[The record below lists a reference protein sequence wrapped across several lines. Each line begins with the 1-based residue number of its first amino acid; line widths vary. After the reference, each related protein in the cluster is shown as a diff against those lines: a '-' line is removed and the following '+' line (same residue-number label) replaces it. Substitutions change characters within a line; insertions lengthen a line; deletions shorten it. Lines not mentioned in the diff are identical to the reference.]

1 MQKSNVRSNHQK
13 SCDFWQSCFAADD
26 FAPSQKLQRQ
36 RIFCSSQSIEVNR
49 SYIVG
54 KKVGVPK
61 VLNIIPPPQKK
72 HTYTKTHTYPNTHT
86 HTHTQSCMRG
96 GRSKWLGGGSEHN
109 VLCTL
114 SRFALLCFSVALAVY
129 YHIRNRNSTSVTG
142 SMGDHN
148 HHHQHHLLS
157 TNQTHLHPQQQ
168 HQQQQEVILEIFNE
182 KLHPLTVR
190 NLPLLTINNHFKL
203 V

>member
-61 VLNIIPPPQKK
+61 VLNIIPPPKK

-86 HTHTQSCMRG
+86 HTHTHTHNHVCVEGVRSGWG
-96 GRSKWLGGGSEHN
+96 GRNIMCCAH
-109 VLCTL
+109 
-114 SRFALLCFSVALAVY
+114 
-129 YHIRNRNSTSVTG
+129 YHDSPC
-142 SMGDHN
+142 
-148 HHHQHHLLS
+148 LLS
-157 TNQTHLHPQQQ
+157 SLFIGL
-168 HQQQQEVILEIFNE
+168 VNE
-182 KLHPLTVR
+182 T
-190 NLPLLTINNHFKL
+190 F
-203 V
+203 

>member
-1 MQKSNVRSNHQK
+1 MCLQKSNVRSNHQK

-61 VLNIIPPPQKK
+61 VLNIIPPPKK
-72 HTYTKTHTYPNTHT
+72 HTYTKTHTYPNTHTHT

-96 GRSKWLGGGSEHN
+96 GRSKWLGGGRNIMCCAH
-109 VLCTL
+109 
-114 SRFALLCFSVALAVY
+114 
-129 YHIRNRNSTSVTG
+129 YHDS
-142 SMGDHN
+142 
-148 HHHQHHLLS
+148 
-157 TNQTHLHPQQQ
+157 PC
-168 HQQQQEVILEIFNE
+168 
-182 KLHPLTVR
+182 
-190 NLPLLTINNHFKL
+190 LTIVLNHYCQLNLAFIL
-203 V
+203 AHR

>member
-1 MQKSNVRSNHQK
+1 MCLQKSNARSNHQK

-61 VLNIIPPPQKK
+61 VLNIIPPKKNIHTQK
-72 HTYTKTHTYPNTHT
+72 HTHTQTHT
-86 HTHTQSCMRG
+86 HTHTIMYAWRAFEVVG
-96 GRSKWLGGGSEHN
+96 GGGSEHN

-114 SRFALLCFSVALAVY
+114 SRFALFWIYKSCWQL
-129 YHIRNRNSTSVTG
+129 T
-142 SMGDHN
+142 
-148 HHHQHHLLS
+148 LL
-157 TNQTHLHPQQQ
+157 
-168 HQQQQEVILEIFNE
+168 
-182 KLHPLTVR
+182 
-190 NLPLLTINNHFKL
+190 
-203 V
+203 